1 METILINFCVVEDN
15 LKAEFLQLIP
25 SYFQNDIQ
33 EEYLE
38 ALNKQEISKKE
49 LDGVKHQRD
58 QLTSEV
64 KTLKK
69 EVDSLQ
75 KIYQE
80 QDELLGESV

>member
-1 METILINFCVVEDN
+1 M
-15 LKAEFLQLIP
+15 
-25 SYFQNDIQ
+25 
-33 EEYLE
+33 
-38 ALNKQEISKKE
+38 
-49 LDGVKHQRD
+49 KHQRD

-80 QDELLGESV
+80 QDELLGESVWDSYQLLGAKDYKLFHPLWNKFAK